1 MINIKHAPDFK
12 KLILST
18 IWRLAKT
25 LQQMSSIFLLK
36 IDTEVRRIR
45 IANIWNL
52 SIKEEW
58 SLLRKKC
65 KIEVQNCRQIAH
77 CTNAC
82 SVSDFSRSIQGGYIE
97 HQSNPLQT
105 SSSASKT
112 HFYKTSPRAAF
123 FARFYWLFFP
133 LSQCY
138 SW

>member
-1 MINIKHAPDFK
+1 MMNMKHAPDFK

-36 IDTEVRRIR
+36 IDTEVRRVR

-65 KIEVQNCRQIAH
+65 EIEVQNCRQIAH
-77 CTNAC
+77 RTNPF
-82 SVSDFSRSIQGGYIE
+82 SIQDFSRTILDGFIKHPSTPIR
-97 HQSNPLQT
+97 T

-112 HFYKTSPRAAF
+112 HFYKYSLRAAF
-123 FARFYWLFFP
+123 FARFHRLFFS
-133 LSQCY
+133 LTQCY
-138 SW
+138 S

>member
-1 MINIKHAPDFK
+1 MMNMKHAPDFK

-45 IANIWNL
+45 IANIWIL
-52 SIKEEW
+52 SIKEGW
-58 SLLRKKC
+58 FLLRKKC

-77 CTNAC
+77 CTNPF
-82 SVSDFSRSIQGGYIE
+82 SIQDFSRTILDGFIKHPSTPIR
-97 HQSNPLQT
+97 T

-123 FARFYWLFFP
+123 FARFYWLFVP
-133 LSQCY
+133 LSQCN
-138 SW
+138 SS